1 MNAPATPPLK
11 KPHDYFSLGYWFL
24 FLLVVPVIAIVIAN
38 KPSLVSLPVFKKDV
52 SPYHVITPDDLSMK
66 QVDMNTVSS
75 VIVSS
80 NKELVGHYTLALVIA
95 QQPIFVNQV
104 SSQAEPSDLVYK
116 TLAVAIPANSATT
129 FGGNLRAGDVVSLA
143 VVPLSNAASSSQKP
157 TILFTQLLVLDVKSG
172 GGQPVIVLAIPA
184 GQWID
189 YLTQTHDMTIVLAR
203 PVT

>member
-1 MNAPATPPLK
+1 MNATATPPLK

-24 FLLVVPVIAIVIAN
+24 FLLVVPVIAILIAN
-38 KPSLVSLPVFKKDV
+38 KPSQVSLPVFKTDLPLYHLITLNDV
-52 SPYHVITPDDLSMK
+52 TTK
-66 QVDMNTVSS
+66 QVDINTVSS
-75 VIVSS
+75 SLVHTKS
-80 NKELVGHYTLALVIA
+80 ELLGHYTLVPIIA

-104 SSQAEPSDLVYK
+104 SLQAEPSDLVYK

-157 TILFTQLLVLDVKSG
+157 TILFTRLLVLDVKSG

-184 GQWID
+184 DQWID

-203 PVT
+203 QVT